1 MFFIIANFTFS
12 GVIAVVGIL
21 TLTKVSKPNEVLFA
35 SLPLLFALHQFTQG
49 IVWLGLYD
57 LTSPG
62 TLHVAETIFVFY
74 AQAALPFLV
83 PLAIWLQEPKSTQ
96 RNLMAMLVIF
106 GGLLM
111 LYVTW
116 GLTVEPT
123 SVSIEHH
130 ALVYSNPSTS
140 HLRIALAYIV
150 TTCGPL
156 LLSRSAAIQLFGWLN
171 VLGLVAVYM
180 IAQYAFTSLW
190 CLYAAIVSCVLY
202 LHFIE
207 RRIAFLQALKREESF
222 LGAELEEELQKLI
235 GRYPR
240 IRKVFHRHVEPKA

>member
-21 TLTKVSKPNEVLFA
+21 TLTKVSKPKEVLFA
-35 SLPLLFALHQFTQG
+35 SLPMLFALHQFTQG
-49 IVWLGLYD
+49 IVWLGLYE

-62 TLHVAETIFVFY
+62 TLHVAETVFVFY

-96 RNLMAMLVIF
+96 RNLIAILVIF

-116 GLTVEPT
+116 GLSVEPT
-123 SVSIEHH
+123 TVSIEHH
-130 ALVYSNPSTS
+130 TLVYSNPSTS
-140 HLRIALAYIV
+140 HLRIALAYIL

-190 CLYAAIVSCVLY
+190 C
-202 LHFIE
+202 
-207 RRIAFLQALKREESF
+207 
-222 LGAELEEELQKLI
+222 
-235 GRYPR
+235 
-240 IRKVFHRHVEPKA
+240 